1 MVEAVEFNEGGAV
14 QGYAHG
20 GFHGTPVKT
29 MPIPMN
35 VQQLI
40 AQGQEG
46 SVPRPDLVRP
56 DQADD
61 PYTSDEIPT
70 LTPITDVNDPRVMGQ
85 EWYNQLPG
93 RDEGAGFTIAPSNRI
108 GMSEKALL
116 EETGAERL
124 QRLFPVEFASSGRQD
139 LERDP
144 TKADRERKSRIGA
157 FVTGAFSKVKDA
169 TRSIGSEVGQ
179 DFVAAADTFLADA
192 ESDLPRGM
200 FGDPD
205 SVDMDMI
212 ARRRTVMEMIQ
223 RRPDLK
229 DDIIAAS
236 VKVLDENKDITAD
249 TRSPGGIGDSTL
261 GANDFA
267 QAIATTISQDREFVP
282 SDLTGTD
289 RSGPE
294 DDLDR
299 TAREQFEDPTGPDQ
313 EEKSFADLFE
323 GDVERGLTAAEK
335 TETAVKKAKETDT
348 SAEFAKDD
356 PFLAAEF
363 ETEDLSDAEGSGK
376 RSVSSLLQSGIDDVV
391 REAEKKYE
399 TGEISSSEEKSNVK
413 KGLKDFIKDFKE
425 NISAYDGMSDSEK
438 GFAIMEA
445 GLKIMAGQSPHALV
459 NIAEGLK
466 GLGPQF
472 AKDAKEKRAWDRQI
486 ELSALKYGMQKI
498 DKIETEERK
507 LATTTEK
514 LIATGP
520 GSYELPNGKIKT
532 YDEGEIVFL
541 PKSITLE
548 KGVPKNLIDPTTRG
562 IQITAAATKA
572 KALAS
577 AQSKLREELIVS
589 DAVSLKAKKS
599 FMEASD
605 KVVLGHEIKAL
616 IENSFDLSG
625 KATGANNYGKE
636 LIFKALS
643 ATGYRPEWLL
653 GEGTEAEKEAH
664 LVEKFG
670 GRSEYNQ
677 QMQEVA
683 NRLLKRLLG
692 EGSKNISNVDRALA
706 QEISGLVKD
715 FATGLYTNPTLLRK
729 RLRRVLDMANSDIS
743 QGQTE
748 MKNLFDEYST
758 RIQPGM
764 PVSNIQRNMSYS
776 HMVLGPLAKQ
786 SLVARQKAKRT
797 SAQQNVFG
805 SIPGFTFNEKTG
817 QYDVGTK

>member
-1 MVEAVEFNEGGAV
+1 
-14 QGYAHG
+14 
-20 GFHGTPVKT
+20 
-29 MPIPMN
+29 
-35 VQQLI
+35 
-40 AQGQEG
+40 
-46 SVPRPDLVRP
+46 
-56 DQADD
+56 
-61 PYTSDEIPT
+61 
-70 LTPITDVNDPRVMGQ
+70 
-85 EWYNQLPG
+85 
-93 RDEGAGFTIAPSNRI
+93 
-108 GMSEKALL
+108 
-116 EETGAERL
+116 
-124 QRLFPVEFASSGRQD
+124 
-139 LERDP
+139 
-144 TKADRERKSRIGA
+144 
-157 FVTGAFSKVKDA
+157 
-169 TRSIGSEVGQ
+169 
-179 DFVAAADTFLADA
+179 
-192 ESDLPRGM
+192 
-200 FGDPD
+200 
-205 SVDMDMI
+205 
-212 ARRRTVMEMIQ
+212 
-223 RRPDLK
+223 
-229 DDIIAAS
+229 
-236 VKVLDENKDITAD
+236 
-249 TRSPGGIGDSTL
+249 
-261 GANDFA
+261 
-267 QAIATTISQDREFVP
+267 
-282 SDLTGTD
+282 
-289 RSGPE
+289 
-294 DDLDR
+294 
-299 TAREQFEDPTGPDQ
+299 
-313 EEKSFADLFE
+313 
-323 GDVERGLTAAEK
+323 
-335 TETAVKKAKETDT
+335 
-348 SAEFAKDD
+348 
-356 PFLAAEF
+356 
-363 ETEDLSDAEGSGK
+363 
-376 RSVSSLLQSGIDDVV
+376 
-391 REAEKKYE
+391 
-399 TGEISSSEEKSNVK
+399 
-413 KGLKDFIKDFKE
+413 
-425 NISAYDGMSDSEK
+425 
-438 GFAIMEA
+438 
-445 GLKIMAGQSPHALV
+445 
-459 NIAEGLK
+459 
-466 GLGPQF
+466 
-472 AKDAKEKRAWDRQI
+472 
-486 ELSALKYGMQKI
+486 MQKI

-589 DAVSLKAKKS
+589 DAVSLKAKES

-605 KVVLGHEIKAL
+605 QVVLGHEIKAL

-664 LVEKFG
+664 LVEKFV